1 MTTFT
6 YEKIQALES
15 VTRLFFALNEAGVRY
30 CHWKS
35 NVRLDEA
42 LNGRTDLDLLVD
54 PLDGPLFRQILRKHQ
69 VKPLLAA
76 PGKHY
81 PGIENHLGYDAAS
94 GKLFHLHVHYQ
105 LVLGEQY
112 VKNYHLPIEK
122 EVIASVCL
130 PQGVL
135 VPSPAMELVIL
146 CLRALLK
153 YRDRDV
159 VKDIFAIRSPGLPAH
174 IRQEIEW
181 LRQRTTPE
189 QISET
194 VTQLNIVSEEI
205 VFAFLQAV
213 QAETR
218 DGWQMLWLRSQ
229 VRRALR
235 PYQRHPRLWASILYF
250 RELWRQRQSSPR
262 RKMTLCAGGRTLALI
277 GADGAGKSTM
287 CRLITDWLS
296 WKLDVQLYYLGS
308 KQPSRRSELLYLLFR
323 ALRRGQRTVAGW
335 LGQDSLPSRWLVQ
348 LRRIARY
355 THHLS
360 IGRDRLRRYRESRVA
375 AKTAV
380 IIYDRY
386 PLAALLD
393 GPKIYPRDISHANG
407 HANRVGRIFAAAEQ
421 GIYRQ
426 ISPPRHYLLL
436 NVSPAV
442 SLQRKPDHDPT
453 AVTAKAQFLNKF
465 AAEMEGED
473 EKVNLLTINADLP
486 FAEVE
491 HQLKTAV
498 WQVL

>member
-1 MTTFT
+1 MRINVMTPCT
-6 YEKIQALES
+6 YEKLQALEA

-54 PLDGPLFRQILRKHQ
+54 PLDGPLFRQILREHQ

-81 PGIENHLGYDAAS
+81 PGIENHLGYDATS

-112 VKNYHLPIEK
+112 VKNYHLPIE
-122 EVIASVCL
+122 EEIFASVCL

-159 VKDIFAIRSPGLPAH
+159 VKDVFSIRSPGLPAH

-181 LRQRTTPE
+181 LWQHTTPE
-189 QISET
+189 EIAEAVQ
-194 VTQLNIVSEEI
+194 QLNVVSEET

-213 QAETR
+213 QGETR
-218 DGWQMLWLRSQ
+218 DGWQMFWLRSR

-235 PYQRHPRLWASILYF
+235 PYQRHPRPWAALLYF
-250 RELWRQRQSSPR
+250 RELWRQRQSSPP
-262 RKMTLCAGGRTLALI
+262 RKMTLCAGGRTLAFI

-287 CRLITDWLS
+287 CQLITDWLS

-308 KQPSRRSELLYLLFR
+308 KQPSRRSELIYLLFR
-323 ALRRGQRTVAGW
+323 AARRGQRTVAGW
-335 LGQDSLPSRWLVQ
+335 LGQSSWLSHWLVQ
-348 LRRIARY
+348 LRRMARY
-355 THHLS
+355 SHHLS
-360 IGRDRLRRYRESRVA
+360 IGRDRLRRYRESRSKA
-375 AKTAV
+375 ETAV
-380 IIYDRY
+380 VIYDRY
-386 PLAALLD
+386 PLATLLD
-393 GPKIYPRDISHANG
+393 GPKIYLNG
-407 HANRVGRIFAAAEQ
+407 HANRVGRVFAAAEQ

-426 ISPPRHYLLL
+426 IGPPRHYLLL
-436 NVSPAV
+436 NVSPEV

-453 AVTAKAQFLNKF
+453 AVTAKAQFLTQF
-465 AAEMEGED
+465 AAEMEGGD
-473 EKVNLLTINADLP
+473 GQVNLLTINADLP

-491 HQLKTAV
+491 RQLKTAV

>member
-1 MTTFT
+1 MTTCT
-6 YEKIQALES
+6 YEKLEALAA
-15 VTRLFFALNEAGVRY
+15 VTRLFFALNKARVRY

-35 NVRLDEA
+35 NMRLNEA
-42 LNGRTDLDLLVD
+42 LNGRTDLDLLVNPQD
-54 PLDGPLFRQILRKHQ
+54 APLFRQILREHQ

-76 PGKHY
+76 PGKY
-81 PGIENHLGYDAAS
+81 YSGIENHLGYDTAS

-112 VKNYHLPIEK
+112 VKNYHLPIE
-122 EVIASVCL
+122 EQIFTSVCL

-135 VPSPAMELVIL
+135 VPSPAVELVIL

-159 VKDIFAIRSPGLPAH
+159 VKDVFSIRSPGLPAH

-181 LRQRTTPE
+181 LWQRTTPE
-189 QISET
+189 QIVEAAQ
-194 VTQLNIVSEEI
+194 QLNIVSEEI
-205 VFAFLQAV
+205 IFAFLQTV

-218 DGWQMLWLRSQ
+218 DGWQLFWLRSQ
-229 VRRALR
+229 VRRRLR
-235 PYQRHPRLWASILYF
+235 PYQRHSRLRASLIYF
-250 RELWRQRQSSPR
+250 RELWRQRPSSPR
-262 RKMTLCAGGRTLALI
+262 RKMTLCTGGRTLALI

-287 CRLITDWLS
+287 CQRITDWLS
-296 WKLDVQLYYLGS
+296 WKLDVRLYYLGS
-308 KQPSRRSELLYLLFR
+308 KQPSRRSELVYLLFR
-323 ALRRGQRTVAGW
+323 AARRGQRTVAGW
-335 LGQDSLPSRWLVQ
+335 LGSDSWLARWLVQ
-348 LRRIARY
+348 LRQIVRY
-355 THHLS
+355 SHHLS
-360 IGRDRLRRYRESRVA
+360 IGRDRLHRYRESR
-375 AKTAV
+375 AKAETAV
-380 IIYDRY
+380 VIYDRY

-393 GPKIYPRDISHANG
+393 GPKIYLNG
-407 HANRVGRIFAAAEQ
+407 HANRVGRVFATAEQ

-436 NVSPAV
+436 NVSPEV

-465 AAEMEGED
+465 AAEMEGSD
-473 EKVNLLTINADLP
+473 EAVSLLTINADLP

-491 HQLKTAV
+491 RQLKTAV

>member
-1 MTTFT
+1 MTTCT
-6 YEKIQALES
+6 YEKLQALEA

-42 LNGRTDLDLLVD
+42 LNGHTDLDLLVD
-54 PLDGPLFRQILRKHQ
+54 PQDRDLFCEILSQHQ
-69 VKPLLAA
+69 VKPLHAA

-112 VKNYHLPIEK
+112 VKNYHLPIE
-122 EVIASVCL
+122 EQIFTSVCL

-135 VPSPAMELVIL
+135 VPDPAMELVIL

-159 VKDIFAIRSPGLPAH
+159 VKDVLSIRTPGLPAH
-174 IRQEIEW
+174 ICQEINW
-181 LRQRTTPE
+181 LWQHTTTE
-189 QISET
+189 QISEA
-194 VTQLNIVSEEI
+194 VQQLNIVSEET
-205 VFAFLQAV
+205 VFTLLQAV
-213 QAETR
+213 QTETR
-218 DGWQMLWLRSQ
+218 DGWQMFRLRLQ

-235 PYQRHPRLWASILYF
+235 PYQRHPRLWAALIYF
-250 RELWRQRQSSPR
+250 RELWRQRPSSPR
-262 RKMTLCAGGRTLALI
+262 RKMTLSTGGRTLALI

-287 CRLITDWLS
+287 CQRITDWLS
-296 WKLDVQLYYLGS
+296 WKLDVRLYYLGS

-323 ALRRGQRTVAGW
+323 AARRGQRTVAGW
-335 LGQDSLPSRWLVQ
+335 LGSDSWLARWLVQ

-355 THHLS
+355 SHHLS
-360 IGRDRLRRYRESRVA
+360 IGRDRLHRYRESRTKA
-375 AKTAV
+375 ATDV
-380 IIYDRY
+380 VVYDRY

-393 GPKIYPRDISHANG
+393 GPKIYLNG
-407 HANRVGRIFAAAEQ
+407 HANRVGRVFAAAEQ

-436 NVSPAV
+436 NVSPEV

-453 AVTAKAQFLNKF
+453 AVTAKAQFLTQF
-465 AAEMEGED
+465 AAEMEGND
-473 EKVNLLTINADLP
+473 AKVNLLTINADLP

-491 HQLKTAV
+491 RQLKTAV

>member
-1 MTTFT
+1 MTTCT
-6 YEKIQALES
+6 YEKLVALEA
-15 VTRLFFALNEAGVRY
+15 VTRLFSALNEAGIRY

-35 NVRLDEA
+35 NVRLAEA
-42 LNGRTDLDLLVD
+42 VNGRTDLDLLVD
-54 PLDGPLFRQILRKHQ
+54 PQYGPLFRKILRQQQ

-112 VKNYHLPIEK
+112 VKNYHLPIE
-122 EVIASVCL
+122 EQIFAFLCL

-135 VPSPAMELVIL
+135 VPSPATELVIF

-159 VKDIFAIRSPGLPAH
+159 VKDVFSIRSPGLPAH
-174 IRQEIEW
+174 VRQEIEW
-181 LRQRTTPE
+181 LWEHTTPE
-189 QISET
+189 QISEA
-194 VTQLNIVSEEI
+194 VRQLNIVPEGLI
-205 VFAFLQAV
+205 FDFLQA
-213 QAETR
+213 ARTPNRE
-218 DGWQMLWLRSQ
+218 GWQLFRLRSQ

-235 PYQRHPRLWASILYF
+235 PYQRHSRLWASLLYF
-250 RELWRQRQSSPR
+250 QALWRQRRGSPP
-262 RKMTLCAGGRTLALI
+262 RKMTLCSGDHTLAFI

-287 CRLITDWLS
+287 CQLITDWLR

-308 KQPSRRSELLYLLFR
+308 KQPSRRSQLIYLFFR
-323 ALRRGQRTVAGW
+323 AARRSQRTVAGW
-335 LGQDSLPSRWLVQ
+335 LGQASWLAKWLAQ
-348 LRRIARY
+348 LRRFLRY
-355 THHLS
+355 SHHLS
-360 IGRDRLRRYRESRVA
+360 IGRDRLNRYQESRER

-386 PLAALLD
+386 PLSAQLD
-393 GPKIYPRDISHANG
+393 GPKIYLNG
-407 HANRVGRIFAAAEQ
+407 HATPVGRAFAAAEQ

-426 ISPPRHYLLL
+426 IDRPGHFLLL

-453 AVTAKAQFLNKF
+453 AVTAKAQFLTQF
-465 AAEMEGED
+465 AAEINGTS
-473 EKVNLLTINADLP
+473 EKLNLITINADLP
-486 FAEVE
+486 FEEVVR
-491 HQLKTAV
+491 QLKSAV